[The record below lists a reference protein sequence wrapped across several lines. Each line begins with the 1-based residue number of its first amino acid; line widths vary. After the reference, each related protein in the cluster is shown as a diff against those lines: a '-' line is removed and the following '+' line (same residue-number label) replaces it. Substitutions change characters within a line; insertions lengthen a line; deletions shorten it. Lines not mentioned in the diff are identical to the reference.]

1 MTNLADPFARQAV
14 SSRKQTRAGLLGAPM
29 WKLTIEDD
37 QASKTVVHLVRDDYS
52 IGRAEE
58 NTVRLTERN
67 ISRRH
72 ARLTKPGERWVL
84 FDLSSYNGCY
94 VNGQRVSEQHEI
106 VHGDLVQ
113 LGDYRLQVIDD
124 TIVEA
129 APFDKAVTMPAA
141 PRSQALLGQP
151 DRLVM
156 VVGPSVGAEYPLTQD
171 QALVLGRGEEC
182 DVPVNHPSV
191 SRVHAEIKPLGDGR
205 YEIVD
210 RESANGVRVNGV
222 ELPRTLLDARDVIE
236 LGDVILKFIPAGD
249 IYVAGAEESQQL
261 SALTLGGTALG
272 APAGAGTGVPRG
284 VKVAAICATIAVLL
298 GLGIAVATRGGA
310 EPPELAIASGGAETP
325 DAAMRAL
332 SDAKA
337 LLDKGDIQ
345 GAVQKAAEIPEDSN
359 ARKTSD
365 FRLIQ
370 GAWADDLFAKAAAAS
385 DPAQKRALLDQI
397 SRATT
402 VDSVRRKR
410 AASELA
416 GLGAESVDVSDL
428 PSAPKDPPKIAAQ
441 PAAHAASPGAADPA
455 PTPDPKPVTAAK
467 ISSAPATLVRKNP
480 FDDAPDPAPT
490 QDTSASGDRTKLLQ
504 AKSALQQKVQAGT
517 ASDRDLK
524 MLHTLCKQ
532 LGDASCSN

>member
-1 MTNLADPFARQAV
+1 MRSESCSEDGTNA
-14 SSRKQTRAGLLGAPM
+14 TRHVGAPM

-72 ARLTKPGERWVL
+72 ARLTKPGERWL
-84 FDLSSYNGCY
+84 LLDLTSYNGCY
-94 VNGQRVSEQHEI
+94 VNGQRVSEKHEI

-113 LGDYRLQVIDD
+113 LGDYRLQVLDD
-124 TIVEA
+124 SVVDPVT
-129 APFDKAVTMPAA
+129 FDKAVTMPAA

-156 VVGPSVGAEYPLTQD
+156 VVGPTVGAEYPLTQD
-171 QALVLGRGEEC
+171 QPLVLGRGEEC

-222 ELPRTLLDARDVIE
+222 ELPRTLLDARDMIE

-249 IYVAGAEESQQL
+249 IYVPGADESQQA
-261 SALTLGGTALG
+261 SALTLGGAASTPAPGLGLNKLAPGVKLAAIGGAAAIVVALG
-272 APAGAGTGVPRG
+272 
-284 VKVAAICATIAVLL
+284 VLL
-298 GLGIAVATRGGA
+298 ATRGSTP
-310 EPPELAIASGGAETP
+310 EPELASSTGETA
-325 DAAMRAL
+325 DSAMRTL
-332 SDAKA
+332 GEAKA
-337 LLDKGDIQ
+337 LLDKGDVD
-345 GAVQKAAEIPEDSN
+345 AALRKASEIPEASN
-359 ARKTSD
+359 ARKTAD
-365 FRLIQ
+365 YRQIQ
-370 GAWADDLFAKAAAAS
+370 GAWADALFAQAAAKS

-397 SRATT
+397 SRATN
-402 VDSVRRKR
+402 VDSIRRKR
-410 AASELA
+410 AASELST
-416 GLGAESVDVSDL
+416 LGAGSVDVSDL
-428 PSAPKDPPKIAAQ
+428 PSAPKDPPRVVAQ
-441 PAAHAASPGAADPA
+441 AH
-455 PTPDPKPVTAAK
+455 PTPTGADDPPA
-467 ISSAPATLVRKNP
+467 SATKVATPATLVRKNP
-480 FDDAPDPAPT
+480 FDDPEAAEP
-490 QDTSASGDRTKLLQ
+490 SVDRAKLQQ
-504 AKSALQQKVQAGT
+504 AKATLQQKVQSGQ

-524 MLHTLCKQ
+524 MLHTVCKQ

>member
-1 MTNLADPFARQAV
+1 
-14 SSRKQTRAGLLGAPM
+14 M

-72 ARLTKPGERWVL
+72 ARLSKPGEHWVL

-94 VNGQRVSEQHEI
+94 VNGQRVNEQQEL

-124 TIVEA
+124 TVVEA
-129 APFDKAVTMPAA
+129 TPFDKAVTMPAA

-171 QALVLGRGEEC
+171 HPLILGRGEEC
-182 DVPVNHPSV
+182 DVAINHPSV
-191 SRVHAEIKPLGDGR
+191 SRVHAEIQPLGDGR

-222 ELPRTLLDARDVIE
+222 ELPRTLLDARDAIE

-249 IYVAGAEESQQL
+249 IYVPGADESQQL
-261 SALTLGGTALG
+261 SALTLGGTAIHAQPG
-272 APAGAGTGVPRG
+272 AVANPGVPRA
-284 VKVAAICATIAVLL
+284 VKFAAIGLSAAILL
-298 GLGIAVATRGGA
+298 ALGVVIATRGGSA
-310 EPPELAIASGGAETP
+310 QPEIAANGPEAVDS
-325 DAAMRAL
+325 AMRTL
-332 SDAKA
+332 SEAKA
-337 LLDKGDIQ
+337 LLDKGD
-345 GAVQKAAEIPEDSN
+345 AEAAARKAAEIPEDSN
-359 ARKTSD
+359 ARKTAD
-365 FRLIQ
+365 YRQIQ
-370 GAWADDLFAKAAAAS
+370 GAWADALFAKAEATN

-397 SRATT
+397 SRATN
-402 VDSVRRKR
+402 VDSIRRKR
-410 AASELA
+410 AANELA
-416 GLGAESVDVSDL
+416 ALGAGSVDISDL
-428 PSAPKDPPKIAAQ
+428 PSAPKEAPKLAVQATNHAAGAPESAPASEPKAAAAPKIA
-441 PAAHAASPGAADPA
+441 
-455 PTPDPKPVTAAK
+455 T
-467 ISSAPATLVRKNP
+467 PATLVRKNP
-480 FDDAPDPAPT
+480 FDDGTDSAPASA
-490 QDTSASGDRTKLLQ
+490 QDLATSGDRTKLLQ
-504 AKSALQQKVQAGT
+504 AKALLQQKAQAGT

-524 MLHTLCKQ
+524 MLRALCKQ

>member
-1 MTNLADPFARQAV
+1 MR
-14 SSRKQTRAGLLGAPM
+14 SGLLGTPM

-72 ARLTKPGERWVL
+72 ARLTKPGEHWVL

-94 VNGQRVSEQHEI
+94 VNGQRVSGQQEI

-124 TIVEA
+124 SIAEP

-141 PRSQALLGQP
+141 PRSQALMHQP

-156 VVGPSVGAEYPLTQD
+156 VVGPSVGAEFPLTQD
-171 QALVLGRGEEC
+171 RPLVIGRGEEC
-182 DVPVNHPSV
+182 EVPINHPSV
-191 SRVHAEIKPLGDGR
+191 SRVHAEIQPLGDGR

-222 ELPRTLLDARDVIE
+222 ELPRTLLDARDVVE

-249 IYVAGAEESQQL
+249 IYVPGAEESQQL
-261 SALTLGGTALG
+261 SALTLAGTAVGAESPFGGSKWSTGMKLG
-272 APAGAGTGVPRG
+272 VVGGAL
-284 VKVAAICATIAVLL
+284 AVLL
-298 GLGIAVATRGGA
+298 ALGVALATRGGSSSQPEIAAGSA
-310 EPPELAIASGGAETP
+310 EPV
-325 DAAMRAL
+325 DAAMRTLA
-332 SDAKA
+332 DAKA
-337 LLDKGDIQ
+337 LLDKGDTD
-345 GAVQKAAEIPEDSN
+345 GAAAKAAQIPEDSN
-359 ARKTSD
+359 ARKTAD
-365 FRLIQ
+365 YRQIE
-370 GAWADDLFAKAAAAS
+370 GAWADALFAKAGASS
-385 DPAQKRALLDQI
+385 DPTQKRAYLDQI

-402 VDSVRRKR
+402 VDSIRRKR
-410 AASELA
+410 AANELA
-416 GLGAESVDVSDL
+416 SLSAGSVDVSDL
-428 PSAPKDPPKIAAQ
+428 PAAPQEAPKVAAQ
-441 PAAHAASPGAADPA
+441 PVVHGANAAEPAAAPEPKPAAASATKVA
-455 PTPDPKPVTAAK
+455 
-467 ISSAPATLVRKNP
+467 SPATLVRKNP
-480 FDDAPDPAPT
+480 FDDGADSTPVPSSA
-490 QDTSASGDRTKLLQ
+490 QDLATSGDRSKLMQ
-504 AKSALQQKVQAGT
+504 AKALLQQKAQAGT

-524 MLHTLCKQ
+524 MLRALCKQ

>member
-1 MTNLADPFARQAV
+1 
-14 SSRKQTRAGLLGAPM
+14 M

-37 QASKTVVHLVRDDYS
+37 QASKTVVHLVRDDYA

-113 LGDYRLQVIDD
+113 LGDYRLQVLDD
-124 TIVEA
+124 TVVES

-156 VVGPSVGAEYPLTQD
+156 VVGPSVGAEYPLAQD
-171 QALVLGRGEEC
+171 HPLVMGRGEEC
-182 DVPVNHPSV
+182 DVPINHPSV
-191 SRVHAEIKPLGDGR
+191 SRVHAEIQPLGDGR

-249 IYVAGAEESQQL
+249 IYVPGAEESQQM
-261 SALTLGGTALG
+261 SALTLGGTAIG
-272 APAGAGTGVPRG
+272 AQAGPGGGKLPTGV
-284 VKVAAICATIAVLL
+284 KIAAIGGALAILL
-298 GLGIAVATRGGA
+298 ALGVAIATRGSSAQPEIASSGA
-310 EPPELAIASGGAETP
+310 EPV
-325 DAAMRAL
+325 DAAMRTL
-332 SDAKA
+332 SEAKA
-337 LLDKGDIQ
+337 LLDKGDAE
-345 GAVQKAAEIPEDSN
+345 GAARKAAEIPEDSN
-359 ARKTSD
+359 ARKTAD
-365 FRLIQ
+365 YRQIQ
-370 GAWADDLFAKAAAAS
+370 GAWADALFAKAAATN

-402 VDSVRRKR
+402 VDSIRRKR
-410 AASELA
+410 AANEL
-416 GLGAESVDVSDL
+416 GSLGAGSVDISDL
-428 PSAPKDPPKIAAQ
+428 PSAPKDPPKVAAQ
-441 PAAHAASPGAADPA
+441 PPSHAQSAGDPA
-455 PTPDPKPVTAAK
+455 PAPEPKPAAAAK
-467 ISSAPATLVRKNP
+467 IATPATLVRKNP
-480 FDDAPDPAPT
+480 FDDGSEPAQASA
-490 QDTSASGDRTKLLQ
+490 QDLATSGDRTKLLQ
-504 AKSALQQKVQAGT
+504 AKSLLQQKAQAGT

-524 MLHTLCKQ
+524 MLRALCKQ